1 MPKFSMPCFV
11 ILLLFFSMTQGLA
24 QSTECSCKTDL
35 DFLNKKVKKTPSYK
49 DNKVIY
55 NNLYLQTLKEIDGLD
70 SSYDCYVLLNKLML
84 ALNDNHSKV
93 YGVDKGATEDIRNDS
108 IELSV
113 FENSKIFHI
122 YPRPNINLDSLRG
135 DLKSKATNQI
145 EGIYFRKKYMTIGV
159 YKIEKEN
166 GYKAIVL
173 DSETKIWEPGE
184 IIYTLIPYGKDYL
197 LSVGGN
203 ITSKR
208 LIAYTERIEDGIF
221 LTMGFQKDVS
231 KTNFSASLYPDSTY
245 VRKEISSETTYLKI
259 GSFNAW
265 YPTLSDAENF
275 YQSLEGTL
283 TKRNLIVDLRDNGGG
298 GDRNSD
304 ILLKI
309 LKDYIKESKVYVIT
323 NNRTASNAEQFAYKL
338 SQFENCET
346 FGNRTNGTAAYELVD
361 DNYNLPCG
369 GFLVVLSSKRHAE
382 YMKIESAGLEPKVKF
397 TMETDWVN
405 QLQNYIQEKN

>member
-1 MPKFSMPCFV
+1 
-11 ILLLFFSMTQGLA
+11 MTQGLA